1 VFPTAVA
8 SQPLASAVEVV
19 LPLEPT
25 TAVDPRSP
33 LHAPAPV
40 SVESPTFTLG
50 LENQTVSAGDAAVFT
65 VLFDGRPP
73 PSVRWYIDGRLVHA
87 GSGDDDDRVVVVGV
101 DGVEI
106 VEDRER
112 GASTLTVLSSGV
124 DNEAQYT
131 CRVRNSRGTA
141 FTNAHL
147 FVLGNSHISSSNM
160 RVRAHHTLLLTFHY
174 ARWFGAGSKLVRTR

>member
-1 VFPTAVA
+1 MFPTAIA
-8 SQPLASAVEVV
+8 SQPLASGVEVV

-25 TAVDPRSP
+25 TGVDPLSP
-33 LHAPAPV
+33 PVAPAPV
-40 SVESPTFTLG
+40 AVESPTFTLG
-50 LENQTVSAGDAAVFT
+50 LENQTVTAGDAAVFT
-65 VLFDGRPP
+65 VLFGGRPP

-87 GSGDDDDRVVVVGV
+87 GSDDDDDERVVVVGV

-112 GASTLTVLSSGV
+112 GASTLTVLASGV
-124 DNEAQYT
+124 DDEAQYT

-147 FVLGNSHISSSNM
+147 FVLGNSHVPS
-160 RVRAHHTLLLTFHY
+160 R
-174 ARWFGAGSKLVRTR
+174 